1 MVYKNY
7 DQAQLDLQY
16 NNRFH
21 VPDFEQYLERW
32 ETLSRKAE
40 KDLPNIKDIPYGNL
54 SLETL
59 DIFPAA
65 HPNAKTQIFIHGGY
79 WRTFDKS
86 SFYFI
91 ADAFARY
98 GMTTAL
104 VNYPLAPSASIDQ
117 IVSSCR
123 KALLFLQKNL
133 RQFNGDPSQLY
144 VTGHSAGGHLAA
156 MLMTESD
163 QVFGRCVLQ
172 GICAISGLYNLI
184 PIQSSNINESLMM
197 SRDVALQNSPVQ
209 LRPAEKCPIILA
221 VGTEETDEFMAQS
234 QELFSQWRN
243 RVNAIQL
250 FTLDGLNHFSILD
263 SMAAQGSSLHQQLG
277 TLMNL

>member
-7 DQAQLDLQY
+7 DQVQLDLQY

-32 ETLSRKAE
+32 ETLSRKVE
-40 KDLPNIKDIPYGNL
+40 KKLPNIKDVEYGSL
-54 SLETL
+54 PLETL

-65 HPNAKTQIFIHGGY
+65 HSNAKTQIFIHGGY

-91 ADAFARY
+91 ADAFAQY
-98 GMTTAL
+98 GTTTVL
-104 VNYPLAPSASIDQ
+104 INYPLAPSASMDQ

-123 KALLFLQKNL
+123 KALLFLHKNL

-144 VTGHSAGGHLAA
+144 VTGHSAGGHLAT
-156 MLMTESD
+156 MLITEGD
-163 QVFGRCVLQ
+163 QAFDGSILQ

-184 PIQSSNINESLMM
+184 PIQSSNINDSLTM
-197 SRDVALQNSPVQ
+197 SREAALQNSPVQ
-209 LRPAEKCPIILA
+209 LSPAEKCSVILA
-221 VGTEETDEFMAQS
+221 VGAEETEEFIAQS
-234 QELFSQWRN
+234 EELFSRWRN
-243 RVNAIQL
+243 RVHTIQL
-250 FTLDGLNHFSILD
+250 FTLGGLNHFSMLD
-263 SMAAQGSSLHQQLG
+263 SMAAPDSSLHQQIC
-277 TLMNL
+277 TLMKL